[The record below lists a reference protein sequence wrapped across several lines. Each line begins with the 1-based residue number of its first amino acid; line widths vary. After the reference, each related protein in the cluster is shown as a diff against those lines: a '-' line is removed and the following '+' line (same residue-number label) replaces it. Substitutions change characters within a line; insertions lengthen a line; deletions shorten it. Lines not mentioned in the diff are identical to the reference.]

1 MSLECLITDI
11 ASLHSSPDN
20 FLTVFLETSMASNA
34 LQQKYLDM
42 AAAYTVVD
50 GVLRRVQELRTDE
63 QFTEIFMKAT
73 TAAEALD
80 IEIPEQIPGQGRRRK
95 VPEKFKYSSTSAN
108 EDHHVLTLEEYYRGK
123 LYFTFLDILR
133 QELERRFRGEG
144 KNSSDILRSLHS
156 LTDPAQWKNIDQG
169 LNTVHSLCEFYGFQ
183 GEETHLQTEL
193 RVFHATYTCPERTAK
208 AMLDVFKE
216 FDAHTIFPT
225 LFKLIKTY
233 ATLPVST
240 ATVERTFSKLKIIK
254 TRLRNLCG
262 QERLSDLLLLAVERE
277 IPVDNNEVLKI
288 FIEMVPNRRLL
299 L

>member
-1 MSLECLITDI
+1 MQYLEDLRKCEPPDLAAGDAKILLRSINFQFLLCLEITT
-11 ASLHSSPDN
+11 P
-20 FLTVFLETSMASNA
+20 VFLETSMAYNA
-34 LQQKYLDM
+34 LQQKDLDL

-50 GVLRRVQELRTDE
+50 GVLRRGQVLRTDE
-63 QFTEIFMKAT
+63 KFTEIFMK
-73 TAAEALD
+73 AEALD
-80 IEIPEQIPGQGRRRK
+80 IEIPEQIPGQGRRWK

-123 LYFTFLDILR
+123 LYFTFLYILR

-183 GEETHLQTEL
+183 GEEIHLKTEL

-216 FDAHTIFPT
+216 FDVHTIFPT

-240 ATVERTFSKLKIIK
+240 ATVEHTK
-254 TRLRNLCG
+254 
-262 QERLSDLLLLAVERE
+262 RE
-277 IPVDNNEVLKI
+277 IPVDNNEVMMI
-288 FIEMVPNRRLL
+288 FIEMAPNRRLL